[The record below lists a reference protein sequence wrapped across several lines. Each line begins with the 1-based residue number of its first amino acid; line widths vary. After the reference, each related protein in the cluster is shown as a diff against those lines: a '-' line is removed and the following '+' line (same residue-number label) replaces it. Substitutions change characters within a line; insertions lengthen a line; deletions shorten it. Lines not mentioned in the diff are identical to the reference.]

1 MTIDPRIDLH
11 DNVAWGPNGGR
22 ASDVPPTGMGSN
34 PFEQEETE
42 TAKAPAVFEIVRL
55 TKDGGPLTKE
65 ISLNDDG
72 STRSDGS
79 ACIMPRGIAER
90 IPLAGVDEL
99 AKLITGLSS
108 DQAIALGALRW
119 DLPDQVSVVTKRRLQ
134 QLNGHAGAN
143 VIARTDDS
151 ILYRKGEPGFALCD
165 YDSKGIPPEVEAKLK
180 SHGTYWNVLCEVL
193 PELKGAAYVKR
204 RSTSA
209 GLLRTDA
216 GEKLPGSKGLHIY
229 IAVKDSGDIE
239 RFLKTLHD
247 RCCLA
252 GYGWMMVGKAGQLLD
267 RSIVDRMVGA
277 PERLVFEG
285 KPVLVPPLDQDQ
297 DARRPVAV
305 EGEIFDTV
313 ALCPPLSL
321 LDQAR
326 LEDKRAKARYAIAGE
341 SAKARTAFIDEQ
353 AERLVR
359 RTGKS
364 RTSAGEIAAK
374 QCNGILL
381 PTIELP
387 FDDPDLAGTTVG
399 DVLVNPT
406 RFEGE
411 TLADPLEGVAYGK
424 CKAKI
429 MLRADG
435 TPWINSFAHGRTV
448 YELKLDADA
457 VQAAMDAASEYEVLS
472 TFLRFAFRARLDSA
486 EIEKLITHAN
496 KRTGCGKRTIRQM
509 YKDAQK
515 ERAREQRQAEQDR
528 KAADR
533 KDTRPLIQVP
543 KPDAEWAPVVKLI
556 LDVLGN
562 QKIDEPPMRNRDGM
576 LVQRRVRKARAM
588 HAFGNSAANG
598 EDAGGDDT
606 RLPPPD
612 QHLLT
617 LLDEI
622 DTAQLIEKYIEFC
635 NETDRSV
642 HLPSI
647 FVAPVMKGLPDDL
660 PVVDAIATLPL
671 VMPNGAWL
679 AGTGLDRDYGIL
691 FKIDPGIQRL
701 MPRPQDCDSDRVAK
715 AMRFLTEEWL
725 CDVSTTY
732 AGKCVLIAAAL
743 TIVER
748 TLFPERPDFYVT
760 AGRRGGGKTTAL
772 TMLIMAIMGTRPAA
786 AAWTDDVEER
796 KKALFSYLMEGVA
809 YILWDNIPRGTL
821 IDCPHIQKAST
832 SDTVTDRILGVSK
845 TASASAAAIHL
856 FTGNNIGPKGD
867 SVSRGLQARIEV
879 ERTDPENRP
888 FRHSEPG
895 WTEAN
900 RPKILQALYTILL
913 GNPELKKPRNAP
925 AKTRFKLWWRVVGAA
940 IENAAKLHA
949 EAIDP
954 AAYDAGDQ
962 GRPVPIDF
970 QRLFISQ
977 EADDEEG
984 SSLADALDILNRRW
998 PAGTFKAADVAKMI
1012 NENGTTPDGAVVREF
1027 LFAGVKGDQIATSK
1041 SVAKRLGAHVGNPVM
1056 HSEKTL
1062 TLCSGSDR
1070 HSKTQTFFVK
1080 ETKVANPAPANP
1092 DPSNSAPKAA
1102 A

>member
-1 MTIDPRIDLH
+1 MTMDPRIDLH
-11 DNVAWGPNGGR
+11 DEVAWRNGR
-22 ASDVPPTGMGSN
+22 ASDVPITDRGPN
-34 PFEQEETE
+34 PLNEEPAAE
-42 TAKAPAVFEIVRL
+42 AAKAPAIYEIVRL
-55 TKDGGPLTKE
+55 TKEGGPLTKE

-90 IPLAGVDEL
+90 IPLAGIADL
-99 AKLITGLSS
+99 GALIFQLRS

-119 DLPDQVSVVTKRRLQ
+119 DLPDQVSVVTKDRLK
-134 QLNGHAGAN
+134 QLNGHAGPNA
-143 VIARTDDS
+143 IARTADS
-151 ILYRKGEPGFALCD
+151 INYRAGQPGFALCD

-180 SHGTYWNVLCEVL
+180 SHGVYWAALCQVL
-193 PELKGAAYVKR
+193 PDLKGAAYVKR

-209 GLLRTDA
+209 GLTRTDT
-216 GEKLPGSKGLHIY
+216 GENLPGSKGIHIY

-239 RFLKTLHD
+239 RFLKTLHE
-247 RCCLA
+247 RCWLA
-252 GYGWMMVGKAGQLLD
+252 GYGWMMVGKAGQLLE
-267 RSIVDRMVGA
+267 RSIVDRMVAA

-305 EGEIFDTV
+305 EGEMFDTV

-321 LDQAR
+321 LDQSLLA
-326 LEDKRAKARYAIAGE
+326 DMRAKARYALAGE
-341 SAKARTAFIDEQ
+341 SGKARTEFIDEQ
-353 AERLVR
+353 AERIVK
-359 RTGKS
+359 RTGIS
-364 RTSAGEIAAK
+364 RATAKEIAAK
-374 QCNGILL
+374 QCNGVLL

-387 FDDPDLAGTTVG
+387 FDDPELAGNTVA
-399 DVLVNPT
+399 DVLSDPT

-411 TLADPLEGVAYGK
+411 TLADPLEGLPYGK

-429 MLRADG
+429 LLRPDG

-457 VQAAMDAASEYEVLS
+457 VRAAIDAASEDEVLS
-472 TFLRFAFRARLDSA
+472 TFLRFALRASLDPA
-486 EIEKLITHAN
+486 EMEKLITHAN
-496 KRTGCGKRTIRQM
+496 KRTGCGKRTIKQM
-509 YKDAQK
+509 LKDAQK
-515 ERAREQRQAEQDR
+515 ESAREQNQAEQDR
-528 KAADR
+528 RAAER
-533 KDTRPLIQVP
+533 KDPRPLIRAP
-543 KPDAEWAPVVKLI
+543 KSDDEWEPVVKLI

-562 QKIDEPPMRNRDGM
+562 QKVAEPPMRNRDGM
-576 LVQRRVRKARAM
+576 LIQRRVRKAMAM
-588 HAFGNSAANG
+588 HAFGRSAANG
-598 EDAGGDDT
+598 EDAEGEDT

-617 LLDEI
+617 VLDEI
-622 DTAQLIEKYIEFC
+622 DTARLIEKHIEFS
-635 NETDRSV
+635 DGAARSV
-642 HLPSI
+642 HLPTV

-660 PVVDAIATLPL
+660 PVADAIATLPL
-671 VMPNGAWL
+671 VMPDGVGL
-679 AGTGLDRDYGIL
+679 AGPGLDREHGIH
-691 FKIDPGIQRL
+691 FKIDPGILRL
-701 MPRPQDCDSDRVAK
+701 MPRPQECDSDRVAA

-732 AGKCVLIAAAL
+732 AGKCILIASAL
-743 TIVER
+743 TIIER
-748 TLFPERPDFYVT
+748 TVFPERPDFYVT

-772 TMLIMAIMGTRPAA
+772 TMLIMAVTGARPAA
-786 AAWTDDVEER
+786 AAWTPNEEER

-888 FRHSEPG
+888 FRHSDPIG
-895 WTEAN
+895 WTEVN

-940 IENAAKLHA
+940 IENAAKQHSA
-949 EAIDP
+949 AIDP
-954 AAYDAGDQ
+954 AAYAEDR
-962 GRPVPIDF
+962 GRPVPVDF
-970 QRLFISQ
+970 QQLFISQ
-977 EADDEEG
+977 EADDEES

-1012 NENGTTPDGAVVREF
+1012 NESGTTPDGAVVREF
-1027 LFAGVKGDQIATSK
+1027 LFPGGRSDQVVSTK
-1041 SVAKRLGAHVGNPVM
+1041 SVGKRLGAHVGNPVRYG
-1056 HSEKTL
+1056 EKTL
-1062 TLCSGSDR
+1062 SLCGGWDT
-1070 HSKTQTFFVK
+1070 HSKIQTFFVK
-1080 ETKVANPAPANP
+1080 VAA
-1092 DPSNSAPKAA
+1092 
-1102 A
+1102 

>member
-1 MTIDPRIDLH
+1 MTMHSSFNLH
-11 DNVAWGPNGGR
+11 DDIAWGPSGGR
-22 ASDVPPTGMGSN
+22 AADVPPRGNGPN
-34 PFEQEETE
+34 PLEEPAAE
-42 TAKAPAVFEIVRL
+42 TAKAPALFEIVRF
-55 TKDGGPLTKE
+55 TKEGGPLTKK

-72 STRSDGS
+72 STMSDGS

-90 IPLAGVDEL
+90 IPLAGIAEL
-99 AKLITGLSS
+99 GALISQLHS

-119 DLPDQVSVVTKRRLQ
+119 DLPDQVSVVTKDRLK
-134 QLNGHAGAN
+134 QLNGHADAN
-143 VIARTDDS
+143 TIARTADS
-151 ILYRKGEPGFALCD
+151 INYRTGEPGFVLCD

-180 SHGTYWNVLCEVL
+180 SQGTYFAALCQVL

-209 GLLRTDA
+209 GLLRTDT
-216 GEKLPGSKGLHIY
+216 GKDLPGSKGIHIY
-229 IAVKDSGDIE
+229 IAVKDCGDIE
-239 RFLKTLHD
+239 RFLKTLHE
-247 RCCLA
+247 RCWLA
-252 GYGWMMVGKAGQLLD
+252 GFGWLMVGAGGQFLE
-267 RSIVDRMVGA
+267 RSIVDRVVGT

-313 ALCPPLSL
+313 ALCPPLTIL
-321 LDQAR
+321 EQAR
-326 LEDKRAKARYAIAGE
+326 LDDMRAKVRYALAGE
-341 SAKARTAFIDEQ
+341 SAKAQAAFIDEQ
-353 AERLVR
+353 AERIVK
-359 RTGKS
+359 RTGMS
-364 RTSAGEIAAK
+364 RASANEIAAK

-387 FDDPDLAGTTVG
+387 FDDPELAGNTVA
-399 DVLVNPT
+399 DVLENPT

-429 MLRADG
+429 MLRPDG

-448 YELKLDADA
+448 YELKLDAAA
-457 VQAAMDAASEYEVLS
+457 VRAAMDAASEDEVLS
-472 TFLRFAFRARLDSA
+472 TFLRFTHRASMDPA

-496 KRTGCGKRTIRQM
+496 KRTGCGKRAIGQM
-509 YKDAQK
+509 LKDAQK
-515 ERAREQRQAEQDR
+515 ERAKEQRQAEQDR
-528 KAADR
+528 KAAER
-533 KDTRPLIQVP
+533 KDPRPLIQVP
-543 KPDAEWAPVVKLI
+543 KPDSEWGPVVKLI
-556 LDVLGN
+556 LDVLGD
-562 QKIDEPPMRNRDGM
+562 QKIDEPPMRNREG
-576 LVQRRVRKARAM
+576 LLIQRRVRKATAM
-588 HAFGNSAANG
+588 HAFGRSAANG
-598 EDAGGDDT
+598 EDAKGDDI

-617 LLDEI
+617 VLDEI
-622 DTAQLIEKYIEFC
+622 DTASLIEKYIEFC
-635 NETDRSV
+635 DETGRSV
-642 HLPSI
+642 HLPNV

-679 AGTGLDRDYGIL
+679 AAPGLDREHGIL

-701 MPRPQDCDSDRVAK
+701 MPRPDECDSDRVAK
-715 AMRFLTEEWL
+715 AMNFLTEEWL

-743 TIVER
+743 TIIER

-772 TMLIMAIMGTRPAA
+772 TMLIVAVTGARPAA
-786 AAWTDDVEER
+786 AAWTDNVEER
-796 KKALFSYLMEGVA
+796 KKALFGYLLDGVA
-809 YILWDNIPRGTL
+809 YILWDNIQRGTL

-845 TASASAAAIHL
+845 TASASAAAIQL

-888 FRHSEPG
+888 FRHSDPIG

-913 GNPELKKPRNAP
+913 GNPELKKSRNAP

-940 IENAAKLHA
+940 IENAAKLHSA
-949 EAIDP
+949 TVDP
-954 AAYDAGDQ
+954 VAYDAEDRS
-962 GRPVPIDF
+962 RPTPVDF
-970 QRLFISQ
+970 QRLFASQ

-984 SSLADALDILNRRW
+984 SSLADALHILNRRW
-998 PAGTFKAADVAKMI
+998 PVGTFRAADVAKII
-1012 NENGTTPDGAVVREF
+1012 NENGNTPDGAVVREF
-1027 LFAGVKGDQIATSK
+1027 LFPEGRSDQVVSTK
-1041 SVAKRLGAHVGNPVM
+1041 SVGRRLGANVGNPVM
-1056 HSEKTL
+1056 HGEKTL
-1062 TLCSGSDR
+1062 TLCSGYDSR
-1070 HSKTQTFFVK
+1070 SKTQTFFVK
-1080 ETKVANPAPANP
+1080 TVAA
-1092 DPSNSAPKAA
+1092 
-1102 A
+1102 